1 MAEKDGIR
9 YRRVSTRMWGDEK
22 FLDLSAPKPNAR
34 DLFIWL
40 LTGPCTSLVPGVVLT
55 TLSDISERLD
65 WPMPATLASWDEIV
79 AARMATA
86 DWSRQLIWLPNA
98 LKHNPPA
105 NTNVVKGWRRFFDEE
120 VPECALR
127 WTIETRMRAFLE
139 RRGDP
144 FLKAFLPSDGKAF
157 DIDAESLSADQ
168 AKGFQEPCRKAFGRQ
183 EQEQDQ
189 EVPPNPP
196 ADAGGRVARVTRA
209 ERKKAEDIRRAM
221 SGCPHYP
228 RCPSGEHCIGVL
240 VADFR
245 RNLKAGLSEEPS

>member
-9 YRRVSTRMWGDEK
+9 YRRVSTRMWGDQK

-55 TLSDISERLD
+55 TLSDIGERLD
-65 WPMPATLASWDEIV
+65 WPAPPTLACWDELV

-105 NTNVVKGWRRFFDEE
+105 NNKVVIGWRKFFNEQ

-127 WTIETRMRAFLE
+127 WTIEAHMQAFLVE
-139 RRGDP
+139 RGEA
-144 FLKAFLPSDGKAF
+144 FAKAFAVDPAKAF
-157 DIDAESLSADQ
+157 RQESG
-168 AKGFQEPCRKAFGRQ
+168 KPFGIQEQ
-183 EQEQDQ
+183 EQEQD
-189 EVPPNPP
+189 VPPTPP
-196 ADAGGRVARVTRA
+196 AGAGGVPSRVTRA

-228 RCPSGEHCIGVL
+228 RCDSAERCIGVL

-245 RNLKAGLSEEPS
+245 RNLRAGLEAEVAS